1 MKQLQI
7 FLLSL
12 FLSSGLFAQK
22 IDGNSI
28 EQVYEA
34 PDVSAE
40 ALFSEIHYVL
50 SLIFQDV
57 DVAIKYMDKPSKRIV
72 VKALALV
79 PVLDAY
85 KLMNPN
91 VAELSDYIDYSHNY
105 TLIIKVK
112 DGKYWL
118 KMSYQDGKYSDAQ
131 LTEYKLPFAAK
142 MDFDETD
149 LEQVIKKARIEM
161 GKDYYS
167 MTGRKK
173 KEIYIQSQP
182 RVLQEYQKTLINYS
196 TIFFQSL
203 HKKVLEGFEETDW

>member
-28 EQVYEA
+28 EQVYEV

-131 LTEYKLPFAAK
+131 LTEYKLPFAVK

-196 TIFFQSL
+196 TIFFHSL

>member
-1 MKQLQI
+1 MKRLQI
-7 FLLSL
+7 FLFSL
-12 FLSSGLFAQK
+12 FLSGGLIAQK

-28 EQVYEA
+28 EQVYEV
-34 PDVSAE
+34 PNVSAE

-50 SLIFQDV
+50 SLIYQDV
-57 DVAIKYMDKPSKRIV
+57 DKALQYKDIKSRRMV

-91 VAELSDYIDYSHNY
+91 STELSDYIDYSHNY

-112 DGKYWL
+112 EGKYWL
-118 KMSYQDGKYSDAQ
+118 KMSYQDGKYSDSQ
-131 LTEYKLPFAAK
+131 LTEYRLPFPAK

-149 LEQVIKKARIEM
+149 LEETIKKAQIEM
-161 GKDYYS
+161 SQDYYS
-167 MTGRKK
+167 MTSRKK
-173 KEIYIQSQP
+173 KQIYIQSQP
-182 RVLQEYQKTLINYS
+182 RVLKRYQQTLIDYA
-196 TIFFQSL
+196 TIFFQLL